1 MKASKQPKAE
11 SARFREFFIDQIK
24 DIYWAEKHL
33 SAALKKMPRLA
44 EAFANHIVESE
55 GQLRRLDKVFELLG
69 KKPQAKKCDA
79 MEGLISEAESVIEDT
94 QSDTFTRDAGLI
106 LAAQKAEH
114 YESASYGT
122 LRYYAEL
129 MGETQISRELA
140 ATLKEEKD
148 TDSLLTCLTEEGV
161 RETVAAE

>member
-1 MKASKQPKAE
+1 MAFRPFGSGRPEHAGGMEIGITSISQQTNRIMKASKQPKAE

-33 SAALKKMPRLA
+33 SAALKKMQKAATSPRLA

-94 QSDTFTRDAGLI
+94 P
-106 LAAQKAEH
+106 E
-114 YESASYGT
+114 
-122 LRYYAEL
+122 
-129 MGETQISRELA
+129 
-140 ATLKEEKD
+140 
-148 TDSLLTCLTEEGV
+148 
-161 RETVAAE
+161 